1 LNGLASVARTIDRMS
16 EFVGRNVAWL
26 ALVMVLIQFAVVL
39 ARYVFGV
46 GSIAVQ
52 ESIIYS
58 HALLFLLG
66 SSFTLLHG
74 GHVRVD
80 IFYADAT
87 PRSKAVI
94 DLLGS
99 VFLLIPVCIA
109 IFILSW
115 NYVSSSWEILE
126 VSRESSG
133 IEYVYALKTVILLFC
148 GMMILQ
154 GCSTILHSILF
165 LTGNE
170 AAPQEEKHEVI

>member
-1 LNGLASVARTIDRMS
+1 MTGLASVARMIDSMS

-26 ALVMVLIQFAVVL
+26 ALAMVLIQFAVVL

-52 ESIIYS
+52 EAIIYS
-58 HALLFLLG
+58 HAVLFLLG

-80 IFYADAT
+80 IFYADAS

-94 DLLGS
+94 DLFGS
-99 VFLLIPVCIA
+99 LFLLIPVCVA
-109 IFILSW
+109 IFLLSW
-115 NYVSSSWEILE
+115 TYVSDSWEILE

-133 IEYVYALKTVILLFC
+133 IEYVYLLKTVILIFC

-154 GCSTILHSILF
+154 GISTIFHSILF

-170 AAPQEEKHEVI
+170 AAPQTEKLEVI